1 MVALQAAVATATHA
15 APPSP
20 ADSGIPM
27 ALLELELSL
36 DGFSGSK
43 DDFTA
48 FIRTVADN
56 VGGEFLFALPA
67 SGLIEN
73 CLSIAV
79 LRLGE
84 TQADTSPILFVC
96 LEEEG
101 STIRL
106 EHPGESTQ
114 DLKSFAESF
123 VGVLERI

>member
-1 MVALQAAVATATHA
+1 MVASHAAVAVATHA

-20 ADSGIPM
+20 ADTGIPM

-48 FIRTVADN
+48 FIRAVADN

-84 TQADTSPILFVC
+84 TQGDTPILFVC
-96 LEEEG
+96 LEQEG